1 MPEAVKWRI
10 TLGMLAGVIT
20 RDEIRS
26 TYDTI
31 RPCIRRTPVV
41 RVDLSELDPAGPA
54 LPVVTLKLEQLQCA
68 GSFKARGA
76 FANLLLRDVPPAGV
90 VAASGGNHGVAVAYA
105 AHRRGVPARI
115 FVPTVSA
122 PAKMERIRQ
131 LGAELMVTGERYA
144 DALDAAQAWV
154 ESSGAMSVHAFDQRE
169 TLLGQ
174 GTLALELAGQ
184 APEMGPEMGT
194 ALDTVLVPVGGGG
207 LIGGIAAYFAGAVR
221 VIGVEPD
228 GAPTLTRARA
238 EGRPADAPAEGV
250 AADALAPRR
259 VGELVFPITQAYVE
273 DVVLVDDASIL
284 AAQRALWQAA
294 RIAAEPAASV
304 GIAAL
309 LTGAYKPAPGEHVA
323 VVISGANMAPSQLES
338 AAWLR
343 HVPAP
348 FGIIE
353 IFGRT
358 DLGSRTWIRDTLLLC
373 GSSSRPRPTTRPACS
388 PCRGLNRWWN
398 GRTSGWSRSGSGASR
413 GTWSASSTTTARCTP
428 SRSSASGW
436 PGASTGC
443 SGRWPS

>member
-1 MPEAVKWRI
+1 
-10 TLGMLAGVIT
+10 MLAGVIS
-20 RDEIRS
+20 RDDIRA
-26 TYDTI
+26 TYDAI
-31 RPCIRRTPVV
+31 RPYIRRTPVIQL
-41 RVDLSELDPAGPA
+41 DLSDLDPAGPA
-54 LPVVTLKLEQLQCA
+54 LPAVTLKLEQLQCA

-131 LGAELMVTGERYA
+131 LGAELVVTGERYA
-144 DALDAAQAWV
+144 DALAAAQAWE

-184 APEMGPEMGT
+184 LQGQLDGGD
-194 ALDTVLVPVGGGG
+194 LDTVLVPVGGGG
-207 LIGGIAAYFAGAVR
+207 LIAGIAAWFAGTAR

-259 VGELVFPITQAYVE
+259 VGELVFPITQSYVE

-284 AAQRALWQAA
+284 AAQRGLWQAA

-338 AAWLR
+338 Q
-343 HVPAP
+343 
-348 FGIIE
+348 I
-353 IFGRT
+353 
-358 DLGSRTWIRDTLLLC
+358 D
-373 GSSSRPRPTTRPACS
+373 
-388 PCRGLNRWWN
+388 
-398 GRTSGWSRSGSGASR
+398 
-413 GTWSASSTTTARCTP
+413 
-428 SRSSASGW
+428 
-436 PGASTGC
+436 
-443 SGRWPS
+443 

>member
-1 MPEAVKWRI
+1 MVKWRI

-20 RDEIRS
+20 RDEIRG

-31 RPCIRRTPVV
+31 RPYIRRTPVV
-41 RVDLSELDPAGPA
+41 QVELSELDPASPGLPA
-54 LPVVTLKLEQLQCA
+54 VTLKLEQLQCA

-76 FANLLLRDVPPAGV
+76 FANLMLRDVPPAGV

-105 AHRRGVPARI
+105 AHRRGVPAKI

-131 LGAELMVTGERYA
+131 LGAELVVTGERYA
-144 DALDAAQAWV
+144 DALAAAQAWV

-184 APEMGPEMGT
+184 APEIGS
-194 ALDTVLVPVGGGG
+194 AADTVLVPVGGGG

-273 DVVLVDDASIL
+273 DVLLVDDASIL

-309 LTGAYKPAPGEHVA
+309 LTGTYKPAPGEQVA

-338 AAWLR
+338 R
-343 HVPAP
+343 
-348 FGIIE
+348 
-353 IFGRT
+353 
-358 DLGSRTWIRDTLLLC
+358 LG
-373 GSSSRPRPTTRPACS
+373 
-388 PCRGLNRWWN
+388 
-398 GRTSGWSRSGSGASR
+398 
-413 GTWSASSTTTARCTP
+413 
-428 SRSSASGW
+428 
-436 PGASTGC
+436 
-443 SGRWPS
+443 

>member
-1 MPEAVKWRI
+1 
-10 TLGMLAGVIT
+10 MLAGVIS
-20 RDEIRS
+20 RDDIRA
-26 TYDTI
+26 TYDAI
-31 RPCIRRTPVV
+31 RPYIRRTPVIQL
-41 RVDLSELDPAGPA
+41 DLSDLDPAGPA
-54 LPVVTLKLEQLQCA
+54 LPAVTLKLEQLQCA

-131 LGAELMVTGERYA
+131 LGAELVVTGERYA
-144 DALDAAQAWV
+144 DALAAAQAWE

-184 APEMGPEMGT
+184 LQGQLDGGD
-194 ALDTVLVPVGGGG
+194 LDTVLVPVGGGG
-207 LIGGIAAYFAGAVR
+207 LIGGIAAWFAGTVR

-238 EGRPADAPAEGV
+238 EGGPADAPAEGV

-309 LTGAYKPAPGEHVA
+309 LTGAYKPSPGEQVA
-323 VVISGANMAPSQLES
+323 VVISGANMAPAQLD
-338 AAWLR
+338 
-343 HVPAP
+343 
-348 FGIIE
+348 GQ
-353 IFGRT
+353 GR
-358 DLGSRTWIRDTLLLC
+358 
-373 GSSSRPRPTTRPACS
+373 
-388 PCRGLNRWWN
+388 
-398 GRTSGWSRSGSGASR
+398 
-413 GTWSASSTTTARCTP
+413 
-428 SRSSASGW
+428 
-436 PGASTGC
+436 
-443 SGRWPS
+443 

>member
-1 MPEAVKWRI
+1 
-10 TLGMLAGVIT
+10 MLAGVIT

-26 TYDTI
+26 TYETI

-41 RVDLSELDPAGPA
+41 QVDLSELDPAGPDPST
-54 LPVVTLKLEQLQCA
+54 LPTVTLKLEQLQCA
-68 GSFKARGA
+68 GSFKTRGA
-76 FANLLLRDVPPAGV
+76 FANLLLRDVPPTGV

-131 LGAELMVTGERYA
+131 LGAELVVTGERYA
-144 DALDAAQAWV
+144 DALAAAQAWV

-184 APEMGPEMGT
+184 APQMGPEMGR

-284 AAQRALWQAA
+284 AAQQALWQAV

-338 AAWLR
+338 Q
-343 HVPAP
+343 
-348 FGIIE
+348 
-353 IFGRT
+353 
-358 DLGSRTWIRDTLLLC
+358 LG
-373 GSSSRPRPTTRPACS
+373 
-388 PCRGLNRWWN
+388 
-398 GRTSGWSRSGSGASR
+398 
-413 GTWSASSTTTARCTP
+413 
-428 SRSSASGW
+428 
-436 PGASTGC
+436 
-443 SGRWPS
+443 

>member
-1 MPEAVKWRI
+1 
-10 TLGMLAGVIT
+10 MLAGVIT
-20 RDEIRS
+20 RDDIRG

-31 RPCIRRTPVV
+31 RPYIRRTPVV
-41 RVDLSELDPAGPA
+41 QVDLGELDPAATGPSTLPA
-54 LPVVTLKLEQLQCA
+54 LTLKLEQLQCA

-76 FANLLLRDVPPAGV
+76 FANLLLRDVPSAGV

-105 AHRRGVPARI
+105 ASRVGLGGKQSGVPARI

-122 PAKMERIRQ
+122 PAKIERIRQ
-131 LGAELMVTGERYA
+131 LGAELVVTGERYA
-144 DALDAAQAWV
+144 DALAAAQAWAD
-154 ESSGAMSVHAFDQRE
+154 SSGAMSVHAFDQRE

-184 APEMGPEMGT
+184 AEQT
-194 ALDTVLVPVGGGG
+194 DTVLVPVGGGG
-207 LIGGIAAYFAGAVR
+207 LIGGIAAWFAGTVPKTR

-323 VVISGANMAPSQLES
+323 VVISGANMAAAQLD
-338 AAWLR
+338 
-343 HVPAP
+343 
-348 FGIIE
+348 G
-353 IFGRT
+353 
-358 DLGSRTWIRDTLLLC
+358 
-373 GSSSRPRPTTRPACS
+373 
-388 PCRGLNRWWN
+388 
-398 GRTSGWSRSGSGASR
+398 
-413 GTWSASSTTTARCTP
+413 
-428 SRSSASGW
+428 
-436 PGASTGC
+436 
-443 SGRWPS
+443 

>member
-1 MPEAVKWRI
+1 
-10 TLGMLAGVIT
+10 MLAGVIT
-20 RDEIRS
+20 RDEIRG

-31 RPCIRRTPVV
+31 RPFIRRTPVV
-41 RVDLSELDPAGPA
+41 QVDLSELDPANPA
-54 LPVVTLKLEQLQCA
+54 LPTVTLKLEQLQCA

-105 AHRRGVPARI
+105 AYRRGVPAKI

-122 PAKMERIRQ
+122 PAKIERIRQ
-131 LGAELMVTGERYA
+131 LGAELVVTGDRYA
-144 DALDAAQAWV
+144 DALAAAQAWA

-184 APEMGPEMGT
+184 APEMGPEMGR

-207 LIGGIAAYFAGAVR
+207 LIGGIAGYFAGTAPKIR
-221 VIGVEPD
+221 VVGVEPD

-259 VGELVFPITQAYVE
+259 VGELVFPITEAYVE

-284 AAQRALWQAA
+284 TAQRSLWQAV

-323 VVISGANMAPSQLES
+323 VVISGANMAPAQLES
-338 AAWLR
+338 Q
-343 HVPAP
+343 
-348 FGIIE
+348 
-353 IFGRT
+353 
-358 DLGSRTWIRDTLLLC
+358 LG
-373 GSSSRPRPTTRPACS
+373 
-388 PCRGLNRWWN
+388 
-398 GRTSGWSRSGSGASR
+398 
-413 GTWSASSTTTARCTP
+413 
-428 SRSSASGW
+428 
-436 PGASTGC
+436 
-443 SGRWPS
+443 